1 MCEGVCT
8 HFCVHAMT
16 ALFCSES
23 DPVKNST
30 NFFQFIPDSEFTDQP
45 CHILFI
51 SSRPFICS
59 TSPHSFIT
67 VSLFF
72 VFSLNQSGHLHP
84 DPQCCAKKYL
94 VFGMRRVIFCEIL
107 ASSTMLCHSF
117 VFFLSSCNLSL
128 LHFLSPYFAYLHN
141 NLGYLVFMCLQ
152 AL

>member
-8 HFCVHAMT
+8 HLCVHAMT

-23 DPVKNST
+23 DPVKSST
-30 NFFQFIPDSEFTDQP
+30 NFFPFIPDSEFTNRP

-59 TSPHSFIT
+59 TSPFIAF
-67 VSLFF
+67 SLFF
-72 VFSLNQSGHLHP
+72 IFSLNLLGHLHP
-84 DPQCCAKKYL
+84 DPQCCAK
-94 VFGMRRVIFCEIL
+94 RIFSIWYAEGDL
-107 ASSTMLCHSF
+107 LWNSSFLETFFCHSF

-128 LHFLSPYFAYLHN
+128 LHFVSPYFAYLHN
-141 NLGYLVFMCLQ
+141 TLGYLVFMCLQ

>member
-23 DPVKNST
+23 DPVKSST
-30 NFFQFIPDSEFTDQP
+30 NFFPFIPDSEFTNQP

-59 TSPHSFIT
+59 TSPHSFIAF
-67 VSLFF
+67 SLFF
-72 VFSLNQSGHLHP
+72 IFSLNQLGHLHP

-94 VFGMRRVIFCEIL
+94 VFGMRRVIFCEIP
-107 ASSTMLCHSF
+107 TFFCHSF
-117 VFFLSSCNLSL
+117 VFFLSSCPSFIFKSL
-128 LHFLSPYFAYLHN
+128 LCQFA
-141 NLGYLVFMCLQ
+141 
-152 AL
+152 